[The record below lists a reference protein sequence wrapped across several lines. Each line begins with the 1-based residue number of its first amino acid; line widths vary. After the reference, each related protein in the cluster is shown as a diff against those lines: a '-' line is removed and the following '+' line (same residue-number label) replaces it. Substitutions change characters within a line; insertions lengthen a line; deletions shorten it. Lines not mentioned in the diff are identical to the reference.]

1 MATVGPSG
9 KPDQPSDR
17 AAAPAPAPRDEVLA
31 ALRRIIRATD
41 LYSKQL
47 ERDVGMTV
55 PQIIVMQSIRDLGE
69 VTTSQVSVRV
79 SLSQATVTSI
89 LDRLTEREL
98 VERYRS
104 TRDRRIVHTRLT
116 KKGKLALRKAP
127 TLLHEQFLARFEELS
142 ARRQKE
148 IIAALKDVAEM
159 MGVTD
164 LAAVPVLD
172 GGLAQDAAS
181 GPGPD
186 AGSVAPDGAGDN
198 GDMTQ

>member
-1 MATVGPSG
+1 MAAVGPSG

-127 TLLHEQFLARFEELS
+127 TLLHEQFLARFEELP

-164 LAAVPVLD
+164 LAAVPGLD
-172 GGLAQDAAS
+172 GDLAQDAAS

-186 AGSVAPDGAGDN
+186 ADPTAPDGAGDN
-198 GDMTQ
+198 GK